1 MSRLGINTGSSPNDG
16 QGDTLRRAMGKIN
29 ENFVEV
35 YSQFGDGDNLV
46 SYANTSGISSIS
58 EGLTG
63 NPYINVSGISNL
75 GVTTTQD
82 LKVTN
87 ITAAGIITAV
97 SYRGDGSQLE
107 NVVATNSGVETL
119 DNDVRT
125 GVAQELNFRNGI
137 TVSAPDGVGRVD
149 IDVTAISEIGDNVIT
164 GVLTATDR
172 ITVGAATTF
181 TDELVINGNARIT
194 GILTIGTGSITL
206 DANARTIQGVD
217 QIKVGQ
223 GSSTLV
229 ISQNLETGSLQV
241 TDELSGDIKGEV
253 GFGSTSSINTTGI
266 VTASAFYGDGS
277 NLTGIDAT
285 ALKDSGG
292 NVKIQAN
299 TSGAVVTGV
308 LTATSFEGDGST
320 LENIVPN
327 IAIASSTTADIEI
340 RFEDDFGDG
349 WNGGEVD
356 VYVNDVLVSDN
367 FTIPDDGTGDAL
379 SFLSLIL
386 NDVSVGST
394 IKIERVTEGSY
405 PEEMVV
411 NTIRVY
417 GDTTGSLNGL
427 FGTQRYFF
435 GATGIGTTTVTLNV
449 ANFQIPPSP
458 TGTLNE
464 VRYNISTQSFELY
477 NGTAWV
483 KTGAG
488 LKIQKDTNLIS
499 DLTTFPDNGA
509 GAVNNDNI
517 FLGRNAGCGIATF
530 SSCNI
535 FMGPGAGQSSGKFTC
550 NNNFFGE
557 CAGYQASGKHNNFFG
572 QCAGFYNTNSNNN
585 FFGQLAGKS
594 NTTGFYNNFL
604 GYWSGCSNT
613 TGGWNFFVGQLPGSN
628 NTTGSN
634 NTFIGNRAGCS
645 NTTGDGNIYIGRC
658 AGRVLRG
665 NNNIGLGCQAL
676 SGFQAFNDPDAND
689 NIGLG
694 FQAGNFV
701 DTGCRNILIGRH
713 AGYGVKDGD
722 NNIALG
728 ECSGFGREPTVGVGT
743 NNITIGRYAGKYL
756 GLAYNNIFIGE
767 CAGHGQ
773 LASIVGG
780 NNLVIGSSAGK
791 CLTNGS
797 GNILMGQQSGFFN
810 TTGSCNNFFGFNAGC
825 NQTSGNNNIAIGYN
839 VQLPNLTGSDQLAIG
854 SGSNHWL
861 VGDENFN
868 IGIGTTNPTTKLQV
882 GSASSPQVIGFGTV
896 QGYAFP
902 STNVLIGDENTGS
915 SLTPQA
921 SFSYLGLNNNFIGA
935 GAGAATTI
943 GVGNNFFGLNAGC
956 SNTRGSY
963 NNFFG
968 LYVGC
973 SNTQGRYNN
982 FFGGYTTGVNNI
994 NGWHNNF
1001 FGSYAGYY
1009 NTNGSYNNFFGRDA
1023 GKYNTTGSYNNIMGF
1038 DGGYYNTTG
1047 RNNNFFGELAG
1058 YGNTS
1063 GNDNNMFGL
1072 FAGVCNTSGS
1082 RNNFFG
1088 RNVASSN
1095 TTGSNN
1101 IIIGERA
1108 GERNTTGNHNTFLGS
1123 FTGISNTASNKIILG
1138 RGLDTNFLFDSPDT
1152 TKDTQFA
1159 VGIRTSTFASKYWL
1173 VGDENFN
1180 IGIGTTNPSYKLD
1193 VDGDIN
1199 FTGDL
1204 YQNGSLF
1211 SGGGGGG
1218 GESYWVSTSAGIH
1231 TLSSVG
1237 IGTTNPKVRL
1247 QLDGVLGFGT
1257 IQGNAFPS
1265 TNILIGDE
1273 NTGPNLTPKVGGDW
1287 KGLNNN
1293 FIGAG
1298 AGAAT
1303 TTGTGNN
1310 FFGLNAGCSNTS
1322 GYYNNFFGLYA
1333 GRSNTTG
1340 NNNNFFGGYATGIAN
1355 TSGYYNNFFGNSA
1368 GRYNTSG
1375 NNNNFIGSSAG
1386 RNNTTGCGN
1395 NFFGS
1400 VAGYSNTTGRYNNFI
1415 GSLAGYYNTSGR
1427 YNNFFGYYAGGC
1439 NDTGWHNNFFGYWA
1453 GLSNSTGQFNTFI
1466 GYRAGEYNTIGC
1478 SNHFIGQKAGFYN
1491 TVGEYNIFFGAYAGF
1506 YSTGS
1511 CNIVIGKSAV
1521 VPIPSGNNQ
1530 LTIGIGNSNWI
1541 NGNENYNVG
1550 IGTTN
1555 PTSKLDVIGDVR
1567 VGIDTSQGVILTS
1580 PNGTKYRL
1588 VVDNSG
1594 NLSTSAV

>member
-1 MSRLGINTGSSPNDG
+1 MSRLGINTGNNANDS
-16 QGDTLRRAMGKIN
+16 QGDTLRSAMGKIN
-29 ENFVEV
+29 ANFSEL
-35 YSQFGDGDNLV
+35 YEFFGDGFNLE
-46 SYANTSGISSIS
+46 SYANSSGISSIS

-63 NPYINVSGISNL
+63 DPSIEVSGIVNS
-75 GVTTTQD
+75 GITTTEYIE
-82 LKVTN
+82 VRN
-87 ITAAGIITAV
+87 INSTGIITAV
-97 SYRGDGSQLE
+97 QYFGDGSQLE
-107 NVVATNSGVETL
+107 NVIATNSGVEAL
-119 DNDVRT
+119 DNDVRK

-149 IDVTAISEIGDNVIT
+149 IDVTATPDIGDNVIT

-172 ITVGAATTF
+172 ITVGTATTF

-327 IAIASSTTADIEI
+327 VGISSSTTAAIEI
-340 RFEDDFGDG
+340 LFEDDFGDG

-367 FTIPDDGTGDAL
+367 LTIPDDGNGDAL

-394 IKIERVTEGSY
+394 IKIERVTLGDY

-449 ANFQIPPSP
+449 ANFQVPPGP
-458 TGTLNE
+458 VGTLNE
-464 VRYNISTQSFELY
+464 VRYNGSTQSFEVY

-483 KTGAG
+483 KTGTG
-488 LKIQKDTNLIS
+488 LIIKNSTNIIT
-499 DLTTFPDNGA
+499 DLTTFPDNGGSA
-509 GAVNNDNI
+509 QNNDNI
-517 FLGRNAGCGIATF
+517 FFGRNAGCGIATY

-535 FMGPGAGQSSGKFTC
+535 FMGPGAGQSSGNFTC

-557 CAGYQASGKHNNFFG
+557 CAGYQASGRHNNFFG
-572 QCAGFYNTNSNNN
+572 QCAGFNNTNSHNN

-613 TGGWNFFVGQLPGSN
+613 TGGWNFFAGQQPGLK

-634 NTFIGNRAGCS
+634 NTFIGNRAGCG
-645 NTTGDGNIYIGRC
+645 NTTGDGNLYIGRC

-665 NNNIGLGCQAL
+665 NDNIGLGCEAL
-676 SGFQAFNDPDAND
+676 SGNQAFSDPDAND

-694 FQAGNFV
+694 FQAGKFV

-868 IGIGTTNPTTKLQV
+868 VGIGSTQPTATLDV
-882 GSASSPQVIGFGTV
+882 NGTLNVSGVSTFNNNVSLGGTSGVSNITGLSRLELYNSAANIVIGNPQTAD
-896 QGYAFP
+896 YIDLNL
-902 STNVLIGDENTGS
+902 SKTIENV
-915 SLTPQA
+915 
-921 SFSYLGLNNNFIGA
+921 FI
-935 GAGAATTI
+935 
-943 GVGNNFFGLNAGC
+943 GLNAGQYFEQGNGNNIIGF
-956 SNTRGSY
+956 SAGQQGVVGASDFAYFNNIIGYSAVQNLTSGSY
-963 NNFFG
+963 NQAIGEGSLQNLTSGDRNIAIGNYPGFA
-968 LYVGC
+968 V
-973 SNTQGRYNN
+973 
-982 FFGGYTTGVNNI
+982 TTGDHNI
-994 NGWHNNF
+994 LLGDDANV
-1001 FGSYAGYY
+1001 
-1009 NTNGSYNNFFGRDA
+1009 TNGSD
-1023 GKYNTTGSYNNIMGF
+1023 SY
-1038 DGGYYNTTG
+1038 
-1047 RNNNFFGELAG
+1047 
-1058 YGNTS
+1058 
-1063 GNDNNMFGL
+1063 
-1072 FAGVCNTSGS
+1072 
-1082 RNNFFG
+1082 
-1088 RNVASSN
+1088 
-1095 TTGSNN
+1095 
-1101 IIIGERA
+1101 
-1108 GERNTTGNHNTFLGS
+1108 
-1123 FTGISNTASNKIILG
+1123 
-1138 RGLDTNFLFDSPDT
+1138 
-1152 TKDTQFA
+1152 
-1159 VGIRTSTFASKYWL
+1159 
-1173 VGDENFN
+1173 
-1180 IGIGTTNPSYKLD
+1180 
-1193 VDGDIN
+1193 
-1199 FTGDL
+1199 
-1204 YQNGSLF
+1204 
-1211 SGGGGGG
+1211 
-1218 GESYWVSTSAGIH
+1218 
-1231 TLSSVG
+1231 
-1237 IGTTNPKVRL
+1237 
-1247 QLDGVLGFGT
+1247 
-1257 IQGNAFPS
+1257 
-1265 TNILIGDE
+1265 
-1273 NTGPNLTPKVGGDW
+1273 
-1287 KGLNNN
+1287 
-1293 FIGAG
+1293 
-1298 AGAAT
+1298 
-1303 TTGTGNN
+1303 
-1310 FFGLNAGCSNTS
+1310 
-1322 GYYNNFFGLYA
+1322 
-1333 GRSNTTG
+1333 
-1340 NNNNFFGGYATGIAN
+1340 
-1355 TSGYYNNFFGNSA
+1355 
-1368 GRYNTSG
+1368 
-1375 NNNNFIGSSAG
+1375 
-1386 RNNTTGCGN
+1386 
-1395 NFFGS
+1395 
-1400 VAGYSNTTGRYNNFI
+1400 
-1415 GSLAGYYNTSGR
+1415 
-1427 YNNFFGYYAGGC
+1427 
-1439 NDTGWHNNFFGYWA
+1439 
-1453 GLSNSTGQFNTFI
+1453 
-1466 GYRAGEYNTIGC
+1466 
-1478 SNHFIGQKAGFYN
+1478 
-1491 TVGEYNIFFGAYAGF
+1491 
-1506 YSTGS
+1506 
-1511 CNIVIGKSAV
+1511 NIVIGKGITV
-1521 VPIPSGNNQ
+1521 NGNNN
-1530 LTIGIGNSNWI
+1530 LAIGI
-1541 NGNENYNVG
+1541 NGEKLITGVRDGAVELYYNNLKKFETTGYGVTVSGGLNVSG
-1550 IGTTN
+1550 IST
-1555 PTSKLDVIGDVR
+1555 LQGDVR

-1580 PNGTKYRL
+1580 PNGTQYRL
-1588 VVDNSG
+1588 VVDDSG